1 MFDQQIV
8 ERKDSSPLGTTLL
21 VLSAV
26 CMITASVLMGLQLRD
41 LTVNGADG
49 PTDSADVWE
58 SKAVKKVDREM
69 DKVFPE

>member
-8 ERKDSSPLGTTLL
+8 ERKDSSPLGTSLL

-26 CMITASVLMGLQLRD
+26 CMIAASVMMGMQLRD
-41 LTVNGADG
+41 LTVSGAEG
-49 PTDSADVWE
+49 PTDSAKVWE
-58 SKAVKKVDREM
+58 SKAVRKVDREM